1 MTCDEL
7 RTIAADLALDEV
19 TGEARA
25 DALAHIA
32 TCDLCRAMVAELAL
46 VADAVLVVA
55 PAHEPPPGFE
65 SRVLRRIGSPTS
77 MRGRARRALPAI
89 AAALVA
95 ATLGIAGGAQ
105 LAQRDSTDGAR
116 SAPIAATFIT
126 ASGDRPA
133 GAVVLTDAPDRMTCV
148 FSDDAF
154 GGDYDVAVV
163 LRDGSTTLVGTFTVT
178 KVPWS
183 WTWTMPSSID
193 VQDVREV
200 RVSSGDGVLRLT
212 AHLD

>member
-25 DALAHIA
+25 DALTHIA
-32 TCDLCRAMVAELAL
+32 TCDPCRAVVAELAL
-46 VADAVLVVA
+46 VADSVLLVA

-65 SRVLRRIGSPTS
+65 SRVLRRIGAPTS
-77 MRGRARRALPAI
+77 ARDRARHALPVV

-95 ATLGIAGGAQ
+95 ATLGVIGGTQ
-105 LAQRDSTDGAR
+105 VSDRRGHGAR
-116 SAPIAATFIT
+116 RPPIAATFLT
-126 ASGDRPA
+126 VSSARPA

-154 GGDYDVAVV
+154 GGDYDVVVV
-163 LRDGSTTLVGTFTVT
+163 LRDGSRKSVGTFTAT

-193 VQDVREV
+193 VGDVREV
-200 RVSSGDGVLRLT
+200 RVRSGDGVLRLT
-212 AHLD
+212 ARLD

>member
-7 RTIAADLALDEV
+7 RTIASDLALDEV

-32 TCDLCRAMVAELAL
+32 TCDPCRAVVAELAL
-46 VADAVLVVA
+46 VADSVLLVA

-65 SRVLRRIGSPTS
+65 SRVLRRIGAPRSL
-77 MRGRARRALPAI
+77 RGRARRVLPAV

-95 ATLGIAGGAQ
+95 ATLGVVGGAQ
-105 LAQRDSTDGAR
+105 LADRGGEGAR
-116 SAPIAATFIT
+116 RAPIAASFTT
-126 ASGDRPA
+126 VSSARPA

-163 LRDGSTTLVGTFTVT
+163 LRDGSTKSVGTFTAT

-193 VQDVREV
+193 VSDVREV
-200 RVSSGDGVLRLT
+200 QVRSGDGVLRLT
-212 AHLD
+212 AHVD